1 MESKVS
7 RYQSKINRLLE
18 KLLESKCEIEIEGHL
33 NKLLVTFSQ
42 QEAKEVESALI
53 ALPIF
58 AEWLRRAV
66 RTWSAARVTPPTG
79 VASFTMN
86 LAALLS
92 KNEETFC
99 SLNNNNFFIKLV
111 NVLKARQNGVALS
124 VKLSYIKLLSSFLE
138 HKSGMELMIACNF
151 WENVFQFSLTDQDED
166 LRKESTMFMSKL
178 LESTIDCDEDF
189 CDEIVKRKMLPLGEN
204 VYRSIKASTDLA
216 DDSDEVASKHL
227 KPTLKLMGDILKYFL
242 EAMLFGQEDYRIALL
257 FLKNFLQEERISDF
271 MMMAQLKCLVFDVRK
286 IMFIMRFLELY
297 VKFVT
302 NSVSTDSLDATV
314 CGVKKDFIL
323 NVSKCNHQDSI
334 DFCNFGQFYWRLIET
349 KIPMTRISKTE
360 CFPLSN
366 QFLILMLMPQ
376 CCVTLKYCRSMQD
389 LEETLLNDEFR
400 NIFVQKLFKITCQD
414 MIRLCYTWRD
424 CLIDRSDLFKIG
436 THSMNLFKH
445 HRQYYSRE
453 QAVILF
459 QMLIY
464 NLKDM
469 IDSIKE
475 SPAKLDIFLAETD
488 YLYLIFEIL
497 NSILGEFEITWKDS
511 FETIDMMS
519 VAFDFLTLPN
529 WSERIVVQLLKLI
542 NVATAKNMAPNLALL
557 VDSTANSTVGLL
569 GPVLYTRLLD
579 EVVEVKEA
587 ALEVICTMSKMSNT
601 SKFSRDGKV
610 HLLSLGT
617 IFPFV

>member
-1 MESKVS
+1 
-7 RYQSKINRLLE
+7 
-18 KLLESKCEIEIEGHL
+18 
-33 NKLLVTFSQ
+33 
-42 QEAKEVESALI
+42 LI
-53 ALPIF
+53 ALPIV
-58 AEWLRRAV
+58 AEWLGKAV
-66 RTWSAARVTPPTG
+66 TTWNATKVTPPTG
-79 VASFTMN
+79 VASFAMN
-86 LAALLS
+86 VASLLS
-92 KNEETFC
+92 KNEERFC

-111 NVLKARQNGVALS
+111 NVLKARQNGVAPS
-124 VKLSYIKLLSSFLE
+124 VKLAYIKLLSSFLE
-138 HKSGMELMIACNF
+138 HKSGIEWMIACNF
-151 WENVFQFSLTDQDED
+151 WENVFQFSLTDQDEP
-166 LRKESTMFMSKL
+166 LTKESVMFISKL
-178 LESTIDCDEDF
+178 LETSIDCDEDF
-189 CDEIVKRKMLPLGEN
+189 CNEVVKRIMLPLGEN
-204 VYRSIKASTDLA
+204 VYRSIKASADLA

-334 DFCNFGQFYWRLIET
+334 DFCDFGQFYWRLIET

-453 QAVILF
+453 LALILF
-459 QMLIY
+459 QFFFY

-488 YLYLIFEIL
+488 YLYLIFQIL